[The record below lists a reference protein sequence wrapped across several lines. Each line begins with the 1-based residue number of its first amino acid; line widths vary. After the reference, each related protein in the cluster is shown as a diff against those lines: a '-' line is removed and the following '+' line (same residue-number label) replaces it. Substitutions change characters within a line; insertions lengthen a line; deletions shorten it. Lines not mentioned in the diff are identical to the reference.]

1 MPYIATQIR
10 EQETIIIIMPKKIVP
25 KEVYNLGKLSYLP
38 TAFLKIKCLSQM
50 SLVNVNTYPVSIGGP

>member
-1 MPYIATQIR
+1 
-10 EQETIIIIMPKKIVP
+10 MPKKIVP